1 MNYSAVWRAGVL
13 LLLCVGILATD
24 RAFAALI
31 FESSF
36 SVAQSYTDNLF
47 FDESGSEADFGTFL
61 GPNLSLT
68 YENPDIV
75 LGATYFGRLALFI
88 NNSNANTY
96 IQGINFILDL
106 PFLTKRYEKL
116 TVSIDEGMTFT
127 PQLDAFSL
135 SGAEDENVLRNRGG
149 AGGGRGLGGGGAGGD
164 AEGAPGGPQGGLGGG
179 TRGVFTRRADAFLNR
194 AGITLGY
201 AWSPRVKPTLAYTNQ
216 YRHFFSSGFQ
226 DSIRHGVD
234 LGLGYNVNQRT
245 RVTPTYSY
253 FQTDFIGDTEGGGT
267 SADKI
272 IGHAGHLGVS
282 YRFTPTLTGSING
295 GVTFS
300 KQKGAEETDEAGMTE
315 QLTDKWRRNFTGF
328 ATLNKTYSRQGRVS
342 LTVGQTIGS
351 GGGLASQTTRTRI
364 ATGRINHS
372 LSQRMSATASLGW
385 AKNDST
391 DGDAFEA
398 STWRI
403 QAGLG
408 YTFTAWLFGNL
419 GWSHIH
425 QKSDGSAANDLNVD
439 SVFLGLTAVADPWLI
454 YR

>member
-1 MNYSAVWRAGVL
+1 MNYSAVWRAGVF

-24 RAFAALI
+24 RAFAALT

-36 SVAQSYTDNLF
+36 SVSSAYTSNLF
-47 FDESGSEADFGTFL
+47 FRESNTQDDIGIFA
-61 GPNLSLT
+61 GPNVSLV
-68 YENPDIV
+68 YDNPDIV
-75 LGATYFGRLALFI
+75 LGATYFGRLAFFI

-96 IQGINFILDL
+96 VQGVNILLDL
-106 PFLTKRYEKL
+106 PFLTKRYKKL
-116 TVSIDEGMTFT
+116 TVSVDESMVFT

-135 SGAEDENVLRNRGG
+135 SGAEDENILRNRGG
-149 AGGGRGLGGGGAGGD
+149 AGGGRGLGGAAPGAD
-164 AEGAPGGPQGGLGGG
+164 ADGAPGGPQGGLGGG
-179 TRGVFTRRADAFLNR
+179 TQGVFTRRADAFLNR

-201 AWSPRVKPTLAYTNQ
+201 AWSRRVQPTLGYTNQ

-226 DSIRHGVD
+226 DSIRHGVN

-245 RVTPTYSY
+245 RVTPSYSY
-253 FQTDFIGDTEGGGT
+253 FQTDFFGGSTERT

-272 IGHAGHLGVS
+272 IGHGGHLGVS
-282 YRFTPTLTGSING
+282 YRFTPTLNGSING

-315 QLTDKWRRNFTGF
+315 QITNKWARNFTGF
-328 ATLNKTYSRQGRVS
+328 ALLNKTYSRQGSVS

-364 ATGRINHS
+364 ATGSIRHS
-372 LSQRMSATASLGW
+372 LSQRMNANGSLGW

-391 DGDAFEA
+391 DGDAFDV
-398 STWRI
+398 TTYRI

-425 QKSDGSAANDLNVD
+425 QRSDGSAVDDLDVD